1 MRKIFIVSLVVMS
14 ILVISGCDSG
24 GAAVTGDVTYL
35 QRSALPDDAVVT
47 VQLQDVSLMDVAA
60 QVLGE
65 QIIETDGKQVP
76 FPYEVEYD
84 EDEIIDNHTY
94 SMSARITDGEGNLL
108 FISDT
113 ANPVITNGNPT
124 SDVEIVTVPVGGA

>member
-1 MRKIFIVSLVVMS
+1 
-14 ILVISGCDSG
+14 
-24 GAAVTGDVTYL
+24 
-35 QRSALPDDAVVT
+35 
-47 VQLQDVSLMDVAA
+47 MDVAA

-94 SMSARITDGEGNLL
+94 RMPARTTGGEGKLL
-108 FISDT
+108 FTSDT
-113 ANPVITNGNPT
+113 ANPVISNGNPT